1 MKPLSLSIVLLVFV
15 LAGLEAMS
23 VTDLLGDLLQQNL
36 QIREQLLQL
45 QSQAGFQGD
54 KTFSNIL
61 RVHLN

>member
-1 MKPLSLSIVLLVFV
+1 MKPLSLSIMVLVLV
-15 LAGLEAMS
+15 LARLEAMS

-54 KTFSNIL
+54 KILSNI
-61 RVHLN
+61 HI